1 MPKSNLVRDR
11 TREKSTMLISN
22 IQKYMC
28 CRGRTAKDMARA
40 TGISIDTWYKKAK
53 NPETFKFSEVV
64 RIVNYLDFSDAD
76 RSELL

>member
-1 MPKSNLVRDR
+1 MPKSNLVRDH

-40 TGISIDTWYKKAK
+40 IGVSIDTWYKKSK

>member
-28 CRGRTAKDMARA
+28 CRGRTAKDMARVIGV
-40 TGISIDTWYKKAK
+40 TIDTWYKKSK

>member
-1 MPKSNLVRDR
+1 MPKSNLVRDY

-40 TGISIDTWYKKAK
+40 IGVTIDTWYKKSK
-53 NPETFKFSEVV
+53 IPETFKFSEVV
-64 RIVNYLDFSDAD
+64 RVVNYLDFSDAD